1 MAGEAERYLAPDE
14 RVVLQVRRH
23 VAVLALPAL
32 KFLGTVA
39 LASVVGFMT
48 SPDSGSDIIDLAVGL
63 LAAYFSLRLGW
74 AVWQW
79 WVDRIIVTDQRVFE
93 VSGVLTRKVAS
104 MPIGG
109 VIDMTYRRTIM
120 GRLLGYGDLVLESA
134 GQDQALSSI
143 EKLPKPDDFYRTVTG
158 LVAARGSQPPEVAE
172 RVRGIF
178 DDEDTGPLPRV
189 IV

>member
-1 MAGEAERYLAPDE
+1 
-14 RVVLQVRRH
+14 
-23 VAVLALPAL
+23 
-32 KFLGTVA
+32 
-39 LASVVGFMT
+39 
-48 SPDSGSDIIDLAVGL
+48 
-63 LAAYFSLRLGW
+63 
-74 AVWQW
+74 
-79 WVDRIIVTDQRVFE
+79 
-93 VSGVLTRKVAS
+93 